1 MNNDSFACL
10 AIRHCFQVML
20 IKFIKEILLNAVTWI
35 KHYQQDLPVINT
47 VFLYAFLLIYL
58 LIFLLIFYWFF
69 YHHFVKM
76 KIVIQ
81 SQIKVMNCEI
91 SKEDPRKKSS
101 ETFVRMNSSSFIWFK
116 R

>member
-1 MNNDSFACL
+1 MNNDSFPCL
-10 AIRHCFQVML
+10 AIRHYFQVML

-35 KHYQQDLPVINT
+35 MHYQQDLPVINT
-47 VFLYAFLLIYL
+47 VFLYAFLLVFL
-58 LIFLLIFYWFF
+58 LILLLIFYWLFL
-69 YHHFVKM
+69 HHFVKM

-81 SQIKVMNCEI
+81 SRIEVMNCEI
-91 SKEDPRKKSS
+91 SKEEPRKKSS

>member
-1 MNNDSFACL
+1 MNNDSFPCL

-35 KHYQQDLPVINT
+35 MHYQQDLPVINT
-47 VFLYAFLLIYL
+47 VFLYVFLLIFL
-58 LIFLLIFYWFF
+58 LILLLIFYWFF

-81 SQIKVMNCEI
+81 SRIKVMKCEI
-91 SKEDPRKKSS
+91 SKEEPRKKSS

>member
-1 MNNDSFACL
+1 MNNDSFPCL
-10 AIRHCFQVML
+10 AIRHYFQVML

-35 KHYQQDLPVINT
+35 MHYQQDLPVINT
-47 VFLYAFLLIYL
+47 VFLYAFLLVFL
-58 LIFLLIFYWFF
+58 LILPLIFYWFF
-69 YHHFVKM
+69 LHHFVKM

-81 SQIKVMNCEI
+81 SRIKVMNCEI
-91 SKEDPRKKSS
+91 SKEEPRKKSS